1 MSLNGNG
8 NEIKSINFDGDNYDI
23 ESLTPRV
30 VEGFNMLVKL
40 QNEIIELSYQL
51 KKSQAAQIGI
61 TNEIKVNIKTDKIKI
76 VEAIVEPVVELESGQ
91 EELTGDTG

>member
-1 MSLNGNG
+1 MSLNGEG
-8 NEIKSINFDGDNYDI
+8 EGIQVVNFDDGAYDV

-40 QNEIIELSYQL
+40 QNEIVELSYQL

-61 TNEIKVNIKTDKIKI
+61 TNEIKINIKTDKIKMI
-76 VEAIVEPVVELESGQ
+76 EPAVELESGQ
-91 EELTGDTG
+91 EELT

>member
-1 MSLNGNG
+1 MSLNGEG
-8 NEIKSINFDGDNYDI
+8 EGIQVVNFDDGAYDV

-40 QNEIIELSYQL
+40 QNEIVELSYQL

-61 TNEIKVNIKTDKIKI
+61 TNEIKINIKTDKIKI
-76 VEAIVEPVVELESGQ
+76 IEPAVELESGQ
-91 EELTGDTG
+91 EELT